1 MKTNDVLQEN
11 EMVKLWKELKVNR
24 VEFQFSC
31 GGDSMGDV
39 SIKIYNESWE
49 TIDNS
54 DLEDYFEDEV
64 YENVTFY
71 EVSDGYYLGEYG
83 TVTITLNDDESDFV
97 YDKESESEY
106 EESVSETITVELSP
120 EEKKLFD
127 EKIRNIEVASFDH
140 RLTVNY
146 KDDCVFTDDDEVV
159 LESLVERIKVLM
171 DNVMFTEF
179 DGEETDEGKRGFE
192 MTDIYDNTLEINV
205 MGMMYITRNE
215 NY

>member
-1 MKTNDVLQEN
+1 MKTTDVLQEN
-11 EMVKLWKELKVNR
+11 EMITLWKEHKVDR

-39 SIKIYNESWE
+39 SIEIYDNNGE
-49 TIDNS
+49 TIDVG
-54 DLEDYFEDEV
+54 DLESYFEDEV

-71 EVSDGYYLGEYG
+71 EASDGHYLGEYG
-83 TVTITLNDDESDFV
+83 TVTITLNDDETEFV

-127 EKIRNIEVASFDH
+127 EKIRDIGVGNFDWGV
-140 RLTVNY
+140 TVNY

-171 DNVMFTEF
+171 DDVEFTEF
-179 DGEETDEGKRGFE
+179 DDGEETGERGFE

-205 MGMMYITRNE
+205 TGMKYITRNE